1 MYPPILSSHFFHIIL
16 YFLFCWKLLP
26 WYQYLGRYKD
36 DRRFFIS
43 WFIKYVGNSDSSL
56 IIYCNSILILGK
68 ECDVGV
74 KLIKVYENILD
85 FFRLSQVN
93 VGDFGLVTAF
103 AEGVEEEDSDA
114 LGTIDDF
121 GLVSRD
127 GTLENLLMWHLSMLL
142 LWCFCIICSF
152 LNVIVLSK

>member
-1 MYPPILSSHFFHIIL
+1 M
-16 YFLFCWKLLP
+16 
-26 WYQYLGRYKD
+26 
-36 DRRFFIS
+36 
-43 WFIKYVGNSDSSL
+43 
-56 IIYCNSILILGK
+56 ILGK

-74 KLIKVYENILD
+74 KLIKVYKNILD
-85 FFRLSQVN
+85 FFRFSQVN

-142 LWCFCIICSF
+142 LDAF
-152 LNVIVLSK
+152 V